1 MSLDK
6 SFYMDEELGLDLK
19 QPITKVDMTSIDLCL
34 LSLEENMVMES
45 EVDHTKGTTI
55 QDPSAKVEIDSEA
68 MLKDLQET
76 IYSTL
81 LNDMPDHCKMWSND
95 IDKHKK
101 AQYHK
106 ATTLLICQRRKCGK
120 SFRKQTFLK
129 IHTKNNHTYTGIIA
143 GRVKKMKQKY
153 KRYRNV

>member
-45 EVDHTKGTTI
+45 EVDHTIGT
-55 QDPSAKVEIDSEA
+55 KVEIESEA
-68 MLKDLQET
+68 MLKELQET

-81 LNDMPDHCKMWSND
+81 LIDMPDQCKIWSND
-95 IDKHKK
+95 IDNHQK

-106 ATTLLICQRRKCGK
+106 STTLLICQRRKCGK
-120 SFRKQTFLK
+120 SFKKQTFLK

-153 KRYRNV
+153 KKYRNV